1 VSDIIARRAWTY
13 LAPVHA
19 RSPLTSQTS
28 KLAPTEPESAQTT
41 PGDELVCICYV
52 NAWMKMMDGREH

>member
-1 VSDIIARRAWTY
+1 MSRKRTD

-19 RSPLTSQTS
+19 STPLTSQTN

-41 PGDELVCICYV
+41 PGDELV
-52 NAWMKMMDGREH
+52 REENRFGGINIG